1 MSHTALPWTKF
12 YANHFSMMFW
22 VKEQD
27 QKVWLLPWK
36 ALTVQG
42 GRETCATEAG
52 AVLYL
57 TAVCLPEGLSHLSY
71 VMSLSVSSNFLC
83 SKVYFTGSQ
92 YIHSCLLLL
101 FTWYI
106 FFYLFSFNLPM
117 LLYLK

>member
-52 AVLYL
+52 AVVYL

-83 SKVYFTGSQ
+83 SKVYFTQVNTATPAYYYYLHGISFS
-92 YIHSCLLLL
+92 ILLLSI
-101 FTWYI
+101 YPCCCI
-106 FFYLFSFNLPM
+106 
-117 LLYLK
+117 